1 MGTITRSFANNL
13 TTGGVLKADAFNN
26 ASLNNVTALNA
37 GIATGNMVLLS
48 SQTASASASIEFTT
62 GIDSTYKE
70 YQFWFINIHPA
81 TDGASFRFNLSSDGG
96 SNYNVTK
103 TTTAF
108 RAYQNEAG
116 TDTALEYHSSEDLAQ
131 STAVQIIGRS
141 LGNDNDQNLGGTLTL
156 FNPSSTTYVK
166 HFILTTNVTENS
178 DYFNNYYIAGYA
190 NTTSVVDAIQFNFS
204 SGNIDDGTIL
214 MYGIN

>member
-37 GIATGNMVLLS
+37 AIATGGMVLVS
-48 SQTASASASIEFTT
+48 SATASSSATIDFTL
-62 GIDSTYKE
+62 GNYKE
-70 YQFWFINIHPA
+70 YQFWLINIHPQ
-81 TDGASFRFNLSSDGG
+81 TNDKNLRFNLSIDSG

-103 TTTAF
+103 TSSAF
-108 RAYQNEAG
+108 EAYHYESDVGASLNYSG
-116 TDTALEYHSSEDLAQ
+116 GLDLAQ
-131 STAVQIIGRS
+131 STGGQIITSATGA
-141 LGNDNDQNLGGTLTL
+141 DADQCVCGILQL
-156 FNPSSTTYVK
+156 FNPSSTTFVK
-166 HFILTTNVTENS
+166 HYISVMNDTNAGDVTAQNFIG
-178 DYFNNYYIAGYA
+178 GYA
-190 NTTSVVDAIQFNFS
+190 NTTSALTNIRFIME